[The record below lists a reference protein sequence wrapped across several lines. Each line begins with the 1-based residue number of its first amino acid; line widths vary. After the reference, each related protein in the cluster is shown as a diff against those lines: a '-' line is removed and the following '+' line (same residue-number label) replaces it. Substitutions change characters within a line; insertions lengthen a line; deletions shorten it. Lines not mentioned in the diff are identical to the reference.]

1 MKTTRLALI
10 LCNSACLL
18 ASASAF
24 FSRPVFAQQ
33 DSAPFNGVWSGYLTS
48 QHHEWWQ
55 VEDWACF
62 VGCPKV
68 AYEHL
73 TALLDDPAN
82 DERPVAELVGQTR
95 GFIDAYLRERSTAAG
110 LALMAG
116 NSEAN
121 DTNIACHPYDF
132 VRAATNPLP
141 LQISRE
147 GDTLTIRYEEWN
159 RVRSVYM
166 DGREFPATLEPSS
179 LGYSIGH
186 IENDTLVIETRGIT
200 ASTYAPITINAAGG
214 HSDQLRGTERYTIAA
229 GDPTVLTLELTL
241 EDPGTLSEP
250 YVYFKQWIATPDIE
264 LLTDSCED
272 IPGEF

>member
-1 MKTTRLALI
+1 MKTRRLALT
-10 LCNSACLL
+10 LCAAAGC
-18 ASASAF
+18 ASFADTL
-24 FSRPVFAQQ
+24 FAQN
-33 DSAPFNGVWSGYLTS
+33 DSGAFDGVWSGYLTS
-48 QHHEWWQ
+48 QHNEWWQ
-55 VEDWACF
+55 VEDYACF

-82 DERPVAELVGQTR
+82 DDRPTAELVGQTR
-95 GFIDAYLRERSTAAG
+95 SFIDGYLRQRSTPAG

-147 GDTLTIRYEEWN
+147 GATLTIRYEEWN
-159 RVRSVYM
+159 RVRSVHM

-179 LGYSIGH
+179 LGYSIGR
-186 IENDTLVIETRGIT
+186 IENGTLVIETRGIA

-214 HSDQLRGTERYTIAA
+214 HSDQLRGIERYATTP

-241 EDPGTLSEP
+241 EDPVTLTEP
-250 YVYFKQWIATPDIE
+250 YVYFKQWIATPDIQ